1 MFKLRKSGYINVE
14 GQGFVPIGRFGG
26 HEKYMHTDQ
35 SGIRCGQ
42 SSGVVCPPVLEQLGG
57 APVHGLE
64 CPGTA
69 MGRQFLTVSAAEI
82 ELSEHTDGAGAS
94 TEPSWG
100 VDYLFCMTPSARE
113 KEGRTLKE
121 KNNVSKKIEK
131 ALVKK
136 REHSRSQLT
145 CKRKE
150 LKLERS
156 GDGVKASGQQ
166 GFRWEKNIRT

>member
-1 MFKLRKSGYINVE
+1 LRNSGYINLE
-14 GQGFVPIGRFGG
+14 GKGFVPNGRFSG

-35 SGIRCGQ
+35 GGICCGQ

-69 MGRQFLTVSAAEI
+69 MGRQLLTVSAAEI

-100 VDYLFCMTPSARE
+100 FDYLFCMTPSARE
-113 KEGRTLKE
+113 KEGRTLNK
-121 KNNVSKKIEK
+121 KINVSKKDRESFGEK
-131 ALVKK
+131 ARILQVPVD
-136 REHSRSQLT
+136 L
-145 CKRKE
+145 
-150 LKLERS
+150 
-156 GDGVKASGQQ
+156 
-166 GFRWEKNIRT
+166 